1 MQVSDLLKLDVNK
14 HIEKKNGLS
23 YLSWAWA
30 WDQALRADPTA
41 SFRVESWTD
50 DNGAVRCW
58 MQVNDSAMVWVSVTM
73 LGQTRSCMLPVM
85 NSKNEPISVAGRVYT
100 DKWGKEKIEHLDAF
114 NVNTAIMRCLTKC
127 LALFG
132 LGLYIYAG
140 EDLPLDDGKDEKKE
154 EKKEEKSQAKEEEKK
169 EPSAEDQLFTEGM
182 IKYVEICATNDG
194 LKSYW
199 KANLPKLKALQT
211 SAPALYEEVRRV
223 FAQKKEQFS
232 DSKE

>member
-73 LGQTRSCMLPVM
+73 LGQTRTCMLPVM
-85 NSKNEPISVAGRVYT
+85 NHRNQP
-100 DKWGKEKIEHLDAF
+100 IEHPDAF
-114 NVNTAIMRCLTKC
+114 QMNTAIMRCLTKC

-154 EKKEEKSQAKEEEKK
+154 EKKEEKPQAKEEEKK
-169 EPSAEDQLFTEGM
+169 EPSAEDQLFAEGM
-182 IKYVEICATNDG
+182 IKCVEICATNDG

-223 FAQKKEQFS
+223 FALKKEQFS